1 MDDHRYFLAWGRPRR
16 IHRPIPSVEK
26 EEGGE
31 VVEEGEEVVEEGEER
46 DLTMGGIHGIKSQ

>member
-16 IHRPIPSVEK
+16 VHRPIPSVEK
-26 EEGGE
+26 KEGG
-31 VVEEGEEVVEEGEER
+31 EVVEEGEER